1 MLTFTYIYVGGGYN
15 LGLWGFYV
23 KMFLVTFIFQS
34 IICSYFLFFES
45 ISETCNWNS
54 GVLRNRIWE
63 MDGHVSFVVHTYY
76 LFPNNTP
83 VAWLG
88 EADDRIFY
96 SQINHYQWQWKS
108 FLHLQLFVTL
118 KECARF
124 LAPVSGFNAFVPT
137 AVWFLVQIA
146 FNKADF
152 SPVSVLSHSW
162 RVKF

>member
-1 MLTFTYIYVGGGYN
+1 MLTLCYVDIYVYLCRWGIQSWIMRVLCEDVLVTNHLPKYN
-15 LGLWGFYV
+15 LFIL
-23 KMFLVTFIFQS
+23 FIFWMNKLRP
-34 IICSYFLFFES
+34 C
-45 ISETCNWNS
+45 ETCNWNS

-76 LFPNNTP
+76 LFSNTP
-83 VAWLG
+83 VSWLG

-96 SQINHYQWQWKS
+96 SQINHYQWHWKS
-108 FLHLQLFVTL
+108 FLHLQLLVTL

-124 LAPVSGFNAFVPT
+124 LAPVSGFNAIVPT

-152 SPVSVLSHSW
+152 SPVSVY
-162 RVKF
+162 